1 MKLTAVKQNI
11 NNVGY
16 ALLVIREANDSVFFP
31 VVSIT
36 MRKDIVDYIVSLINK
51 DQPVKSKCETC
62 KHCKEYVNKKD
73 KRRPHR
79 LCCPSDVKRREQET
93 NTVPCH
99 EPRKVPDP
107 RNCIPLIRDSLTEC
121 NAQDIFSRVYPFN
134 SDFYRISW
142 LYIQFWVRF
151 HVNL

>member
-73 KRRPHR
+73 KDDILY
-79 LCCPSDVKRREQET
+79 LCMAEPYEEDENEGVILWLD
-93 NTVPCH
+93 TV
-99 EPRKVPDP
+99 D
-107 RNCIPLIRDSLTEC
+107 
-121 NAQDIFSRVYPFN
+121 FN
-134 SDFYRISW
+134 SDRCM
-142 LYIQFWVRF
+142 LYKEK
-151 HVNL
+151 